1 MFENEKEEMKMEEML
16 AGWKT
21 DPRDV
26 KAAFVGLKK
35 NLEGKKDTV
44 LSFNARPGITYSLRA
59 TVKEPAVGDKPMFVM
74 VDVIDDDPEDRW
86 LSVCFFGDMIT
97 DPDELGD
104 FVPGG
109 LLGEDAH
116 CFDYDNQDEDLLSYI
131 AQRMD
136 EAHRY
141 MSGGNGE

>member
-1 MFENEKEEMKMEEML
+1 MFHNEKEEMEMEEML
-16 AGWKT
+16 EGWKT
-21 DPRDV
+21 DARDM
-26 KAAFVGLKK
+26 KSAFVRLKK
-35 NLEGKKDTV
+35 DLEGKEDIV

-59 TVKEPAVGDKPMFVM
+59 TVKEPAVDDKPMFVM
-74 VDVIDDDPEDRW
+74 VDVIDDDPEGRW

-97 DPDELGD
+97 DPDEVGD

-116 CFDYDNQDEDLLSYI
+116 CFDYDKKDQDQLAYI
-131 AQRMD
+131 EQRIG

-141 MSGGNGE
+141 MSGG